1 MITTML
7 FKRVWIILMLSK
19 GSAMKFRRGSMIR
32 FSAINDFT
40 GDPMKLVGKVVGYAK
55 EIKKIDPENF
65 GGLEDDEEIYLVMR
79 KDNYGNWLRHV
90 VNPEEVLE
98 KV

>member
-1 MITTML
+1 ML
-7 FKRVWIILMLSK
+7 FKPAWIILMLSRGSTMKLRK
-19 GSAMKFRRGSMIR
+19 GSTIR

-40 GDPMKLVGKVVGYAK
+40 GDIMKLEGKIEGGAK

-65 GGLEDDEEIYLVMR
+65 GGLEDDEEIYLVVR
-79 KDNYGNWLRHV
+79 KDNFGNTLRHV